1 MSSSVPASSSLIDH
15 FRAVTTHFRR
25 LTGPQRHTFLAG
37 FLGWTMDSLD
47 FFILIFCV
55 PAIAK
60 EFHTQPSTV
69 LGAVFLTQAFRPV
82 GALVFGMLADRYG
95 RRPVL
100 MVNILSFSVIEL
112 ACAFAPSLAALMV
125 LRALFG
131 LAMGGEWGVG
141 AALVFETLPKEGRGT
156 FSGILQEGYAMGSIL
171 ASGAFALFFN
181 GFALAGLHVPGIGWR
196 GLFILGSMPALLV
209 FYVQA
214 RVAESPV
221 WLAGA
226 KKRAERAAG
235 RGRLSEAGTETGIET
250 WALLRKFLPTF
261 LFLVLLM
268 TAFMSF
274 SHGTQDV
281 YPTFLTVAAKLK
293 PSTVGLIG
301 VLYGFGSIAGG
312 FVFGTLSEKWGR
324 KRAIVTAALLSIP
337 VIPLWAY
344 GHSALV
350 LGAGAVL
357 MQFMVQGAWGVVP
370 AYLTELSPAP
380 VRATA
385 PGLAYQLGGLVTSW
399 NGKGQALAAERWG
412 NYPLVLAVT
421 VIVVALMLA
430 GLALLGR
437 EARGQDMTV
446 V

>member
-1 MSSSVPASSSLIDH
+1 
-15 FRAVTTHFRR
+15 
-25 LTGPQRHTFLAG
+25 
-37 FLGWTMDSLD
+37 
-47 FFILIFCV
+47 
-55 PAIAK
+55 
-60 EFHTQPSTV
+60 
-69 LGAVFLTQAFRPV
+69 VFLTQAFRPV
-82 GALVFGMLADRYG
+82 GALLFGMLADRYG

-112 ACAFAPSLAALMV
+112 TCAFAPSLTVLLV

-181 GFALAGLHVPGIGWR
+181 GFALAGLHLPGIGWR
-196 GLFILGSMPALLV
+196 GLFVLGSLPALLV

-214 RVAESPV
+214 SVAESPV
-221 WLAGA
+221 WLAGERSRLA
-226 KKRAERAAG
+226 RTDAEQRQ
-235 RGRLSEAGTETGIET
+235 RGDGT
-250 WALLRKFLPTF
+250 WALLQKFLPTF
-261 LFLVLLM
+261 LFLIVLM

-281 YPTFLTVAAKLK
+281 YPTFLTTYAKLN
-293 PSTVGLIG
+293 PSTVGSIG

-312 FVFGTLSEKWGR
+312 FVFGTLSERWGR

-337 VIPLWAY
+337 IIPLWAY
-344 GHSALV
+344 GHSAFT

-357 MQFMVQGAWGVVP
+357 IQFMVQGAWGVVP

-399 NGKGQALAAERWG
+399 NGKAQALAAERWG
-412 NYPLVLAVT
+412 NYPAVLAIT
-421 VIVVALMLA
+421 VIVVAFALA

-437 EARGQDMTV
+437 EAKGQDMTV